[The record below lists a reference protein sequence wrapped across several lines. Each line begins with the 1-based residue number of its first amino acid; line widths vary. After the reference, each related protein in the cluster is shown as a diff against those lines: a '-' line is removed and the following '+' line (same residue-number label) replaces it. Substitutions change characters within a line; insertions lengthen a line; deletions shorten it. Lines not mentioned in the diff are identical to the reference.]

1 MNIADFIDSMIS
13 IVIGVVIYTQGLKQ
27 KQRPHAKKMKIA
39 GIVVIVI
46 GVILF
51 FERLFR

>member
-13 IVIGVVIYTQGLKQ
+13 IAAGVLIYSHGMKQGQ
-27 KQRPHAKKMKIA
+27 HAKKMKIA